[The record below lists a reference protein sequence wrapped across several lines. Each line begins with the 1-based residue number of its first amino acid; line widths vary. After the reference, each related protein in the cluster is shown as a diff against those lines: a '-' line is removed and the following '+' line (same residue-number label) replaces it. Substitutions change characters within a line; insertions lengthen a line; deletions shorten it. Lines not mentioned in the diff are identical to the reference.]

1 MIPSGHGDLGRAVEV
16 PTVERAKPEDAG
28 RTGPRPFALHMATAA
43 AVWGGAVG
51 ASAAAG
57 PAARV
62 LWHPS
67 IASETGGPSAA
78 PDAVAAAAAARLAS
92 FHAAV
97 ARYREHP
104 FRRTADAPEIVAEIG
119 AARLLAYGE
128 GPRAALFVPSL
139 VNRYYVADLS
149 GRRSF
154 VRWFAA
160 RGWRVFVV
168 DWGRPG
174 TAELGYDIDDY
185 VVRVLEPLA
194 EAAGRPDVAIGYC
207 MGGLLALALC
217 ARRPRMFSGLVL
229 LATPWDFAGGSAGMP
244 GAWFRAVENMLESEG
259 AMSVDALQSC
269 FYALDPL
276 LVLRKFVAFADVPRD
291 SEREYAFV
299 ELEDWVNDG
308 VPLPAPAA
316 RTCFGGWYG
325 RNDPVRGCWRV
336 AGEAVRPEA
345 VDLPAY
351 VVAPTGDRLVPSASS
366 LPLARILPRATV
378 RRPRMGHLGLMASAT
393 ADRRVWRP
401 LLAWMRRFAVTA
413 GV

>member
-1 MIPSGHGDLGRAVEV
+1 MGQAM
-16 PTVERAKPEDAG
+16 PEDAE

-51 ASAAAG
+51 ASAAG
-57 PAARV
+57 PATSV

-67 IASETGGPSAA
+67 LASAA
-78 PDAVAAAAAARLAS
+78 GGADAESGAVAAAAAARMAS

-104 FRRTADAPEIVAEIG
+104 FRRTAEAPETVAEIG
-119 AARLLAYGE
+119 AARLLAYGK
-128 GPRAALFVPSL
+128 GPRTALFVPSL

-160 RGWRVFVV
+160 RGWRIFVV

-174 TAELGYDIDDY
+174 GTELDYDIGDY
-185 VVRVLEPLA
+185 VVRILEPMA
-194 EAAGRPDVAIGYC
+194 EAAGWPGVVIGYC

-217 ARRPRMFSGLVL
+217 ARRHREFSGLVL

-244 GAWFRAVENMLESEG
+244 GAWFRMIENTLESEG

-276 LVLRKFVAFADVPRD
+276 LVLRKFVAFADVPWD

-308 VPLPAPAA
+308 VPLSAPAA
-316 RTCFGGWYG
+316 RTCLGGWYG
-325 RNDPVRGCWRV
+325 GNTPLRGCWQV
-336 AGEAVRPEA
+336 MGESVRPQA
-345 VDLPAY
+345 IDLPAY
-351 VVAPTGDRLVPSASS
+351 VVAPTADRLVPSASS

-378 RRPRMGHLGLMASAT
+378 RRPRMGHLGLMASGT

-401 LLAWMRRFAVTA
+401 LHAWMRRLAMSE
-413 GV
+413 GW

>member
-1 MIPSGHGDLGRAVEV
+1 MIPSGQGDLGRAVEV
-16 PTVERAKPEDAG
+16 PAVERAKPEDAG

-43 AVWGGAVG
+43 AVWGGAAG

-194 EAAGRPDVAIGYC
+194 EAAGRPEVAIGYC

-229 LATPWDFAGGSAGMP
+229 LATPWDFAGGSAG
-244 GAWFRAVENMLESEG
+244 
-259 AMSVDALQSC
+259 
-269 FYALDPL
+269 
-276 LVLRKFVAFADVPRD
+276 
-291 SEREYAFV
+291 
-299 ELEDWVNDG
+299 
-308 VPLPAPAA
+308 
-316 RTCFGGWYG
+316 
-325 RNDPVRGCWRV
+325 
-336 AGEAVRPEA
+336 
-345 VDLPAY
+345 
-351 VVAPTGDRLVPSASS
+351 
-366 LPLARILPRATV
+366 
-378 RRPRMGHLGLMASAT
+378 
-393 ADRRVWRP
+393 
-401 LLAWMRRFAVTA
+401 
-413 GV
+413 